1 MLKRPVYLWRFFY
14 IYRGEIIGKRNF
26 FVEKIVLCIAWLITF
41 TLYLWCDRTV
51 KNIQLIY

>member
-26 FVEKIVLCIAWLITF
+26 LLK
-41 TLYLWCDRTV
+41 
-51 KNIQLIY
+51 K